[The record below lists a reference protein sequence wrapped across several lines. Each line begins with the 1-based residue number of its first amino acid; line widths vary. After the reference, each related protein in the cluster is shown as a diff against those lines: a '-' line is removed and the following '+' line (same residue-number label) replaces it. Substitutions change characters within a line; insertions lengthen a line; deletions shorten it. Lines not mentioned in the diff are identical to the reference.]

1 MGGSQ
6 MRSSRLGA
14 TQAGVGTNDH
24 RVFDEEGKERTPKP
38 MLSLRPNNMRPLPSL
53 IGESQ
58 ASVTSDTDR
67 GSMMSE
73 MGHLERL
80 SSAAF
85 STGSSR
91 MSAGYGS
98 STLTPELSMGSQMGI
113 SVSAMAAGLEHKV
126 SKQLSSSAAVLK
138 AGPPPI
144 EKPAVLT
151 AAELEKPVCIRLEE
165 IETIW
170 LLHLPGGCINAD
182 TDEGKAVETANSKY
196 KDLLSQREG
205 SDRFVDAEAQTVEHL
220 QKAKEVQCTK
230 SSATSTEVQAF
241 TWDINDSMYSD
252 ELTGEAADPL
262 APVPKAPVQR
272 SNSEMSDQMQ
282 HLSGNEGRRA
292 SVMSAQVSLPDDPG
306 SNRASL
312 MGSGGGSVANW
323 GAADSMRGSM
333 EGSRSSMSS
342 HMPSGMTGLPSVLQG
357 EGMYSGGT
365 RSSEDVVPVPIDPI
379 GKLPGLLDALKLMD
393 AAVQQN
399 MYHEKLLMYRN
410 VRMSDQ
416 DKAVTAEPAA
426 ANDHGTEETSPTPE
440 AEGNEGVGPGQ
451 QDEYGS
457 NDMGEQ
463 AGMALTGR
471 DPRLTLLWEW
481 QCPLP
486 PSLTLSTRVTC
497 MAWNKASLACL
508 YCPSGI
514 APSAL
519 EAIQDMVHSSC
530 EVRVPGVRQDILAVG
545 YGQFEFG
552 PPLSGLVALWSL
564 KNPGYPLWSFP
575 TPSGV
580 TAVDF
585 SVHNPNMLAVGLYDG
600 TLAVHDVKT
609 RQEVPS
615 LSSSAGSGQH
625 SDPVWQVSWVDR
637 GLEQEERLV
646 TISTDGRVTQWATTK
661 ALEHT
666 DLIKLKRTVS
676 KQKVSPAAAAAM
688 RNVKGEAFI
697 SRRSSGMSFDFSHR
711 DERMYIAGT
720 EDGHIYKCS
729 TSYSEQYLETY
740 SGHLG
745 PVYRV
750 QWSPFQSNLFISSS
764 ADWSV
769 KLWTEGK
776 EHALLTFQSA
786 NDEVNDVQW
795 CPTNSTVF
803 GTATSGGRIEI
814 WDLAASTL
822 KPIAQHT
829 CEGRMFSSMLFSE
842 ESPVVVAGGS
852 NGGVQVLRLLDV
864 DLAGDLEAVQTRR
877 LDDAMRANIVK
888 TGVVNVQ

>member
-165 IETIW
+165 TETIW

-497 MAWNKASLACL
+497 MAWNK
-508 YCPSGI
+508 
-514 APSAL
+514 
-519 EAIQDMVHSSC
+519 
-530 EVRVPGVRQDILAVG
+530 VRVPGVRQDILAVG

-676 KQKVSPAAAAAM
+676 KQK
-688 RNVKGEAFI
+688 
-697 SRRSSGMSFDFSHR
+697 
-711 DERMYIAGT
+711 
-720 EDGHIYKCS
+720 
-729 TSYSEQYLETY
+729 
-740 SGHLG
+740 
-745 PVYRV
+745 
-750 QWSPFQSNLFISSS
+750 WSPFQSNLFISSS

>member
-14 TQAGVGTNDH
+14 TQAGGGTNDH

-38 MLSLRPNNMRPLPSL
+38 MLSLRPNNVRPLPSL

-98 STLTPELSMGSQMGI
+98 SSLTPELSMGSQMGI

-165 IETIW
+165 TDTIW

-196 KDLLSQREG
+196 KGLLSQREG
-205 SDRFVDAEAQTVEHL
+205 SDRFVDAEAQTVEYL

-230 SSATSTEVQAF
+230 SSAASTEVQAF

-262 APVPKAPVQR
+262 ARVPKAPVMR
-272 SNSEMSDQMQ
+272 SSSEMSDQMQ
-282 HLSGNEGRRA
+282 HLSGNEGPRA

-323 GAADSMRGSM
+323 GAADSVRGSM
-333 EGSRSSMSS
+333 EGSRSSTSS

-357 EGMYSGGT
+357 EGMFSGGT

-410 VRMSDQ
+410 VRMRDQ

-426 ANDHGTEETSPTPE
+426 ANDERTAEASPTSE
-440 AEGNEGVGPGQ
+440 AEGDEGVGPGQ
-451 QDEYGS
+451 QDEYSS
-457 NDMGEQ
+457 NDTGAQ

-497 MAWNKASLACL
+497 MAWNK
-508 YCPSGI
+508 
-514 APSAL
+514 
-519 EAIQDMVHSSC
+519 
-530 EVRVPGVRQDILAVG
+530 VRAPGVRQDILAVG

-625 SDPVWQVSWVDR
+625 SDPVWQVRWVDR

-661 ALEHT
+661 GLEHT

-688 RNVKGEAFI
+688 RNIKGEAFI

-803 GTATSGGRIEI
+803 GTATSGGKIEI

-829 CEGRMFSSMLFSE
+829 CEGRMFSCMLFSE

-864 DLAGDLEAVQTRR
+864 DLADDLEAVQTRR